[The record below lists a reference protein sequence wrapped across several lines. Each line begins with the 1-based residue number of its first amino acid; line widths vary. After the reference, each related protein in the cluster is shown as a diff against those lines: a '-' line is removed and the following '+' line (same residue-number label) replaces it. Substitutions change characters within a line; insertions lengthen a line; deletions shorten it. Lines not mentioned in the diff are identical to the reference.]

1 MPTNLPH
8 LPNVLICCDPTYQP
22 RPKPVWDVIGEP
34 EPSEGRLVVGVKV
47 VWVGGRH
54 VAKDVIGLGVGCT
67 IRHEGWDDDVET
79 VNLESHLK
87 FLQQLDI
94 LQFELLG
101 DFLLH
106 EQLADLSNTCRRSVS
121 DSHTD
126 DHAAAHGL
134 PSMPVLQTTNSWGE
148 AFVVA
153 SSTTVDR
160 ICIKIFVVLSFV
172 RSVNFFNS

>member
-8 LPNVLICCDPTYQP
+8 LPNVLVCCDSTYQP

-34 EPSEGRLVVGVKV
+34 EPSERRLVVGVKV

-67 IRHEGWDDDVET
+67 IRHEGRDNDVET

-121 DSHTD
+121 NNHTD
-126 DHAAAHGL
+126 GHA
-134 PSMPVLQTTNSWGE
+134 TNNKCWGE

-160 ICIKIFVVLSFV
+160 IRTKIFVVLSLFDL
-172 RSVNFFNS
+172 